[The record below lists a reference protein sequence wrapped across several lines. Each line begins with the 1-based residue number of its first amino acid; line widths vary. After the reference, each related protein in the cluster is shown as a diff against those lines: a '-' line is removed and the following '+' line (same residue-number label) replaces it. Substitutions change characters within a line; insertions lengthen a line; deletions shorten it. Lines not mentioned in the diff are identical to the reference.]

1 MLVNLDAL
9 YPPPAQPTQDEGLVL
24 RGWAP
29 AALSGSLK
37 ADDGSWIGVWIG
49 VVTYLITMPDGSTYR
64 AERQLVP
71 SEALRPQ

>member
-29 AALSGSLK
+29 AALSGWLT
-37 ADDGSWIGVWIG
+37 ADDGSWRG
-49 VVTYLITMPDGSTYR
+49 VVTYLITMHDGSTYR